1 MPEIIRI
8 KNPHLDPAY
17 NKVIWLFEVC
27 YITNFLD
34 IFLILLI
41 FITFYYLDSFLKP
54 LVSCGH
60 AIFQKKN
67 LIDGV
72 CFVLGHVSCF
82 NLELL
87 VHGAA
92 RDPQYGKI
100 NYEVCM

>member
-1 MPEIIRI
+1 MYR
-8 KNPHLDPAY
+8 
-17 NKVIWLFEVC
+17 LFL
-27 YITNFLD
+27 TFFD

>member
-1 MPEIIRI
+1 MYR
-8 KNPHLDPAY
+8 
-17 NKVIWLFEVC
+17 LFL
-27 YITNFLD
+27 TFFD

-41 FITFYYLDSFLKP
+41 FITFYNLDSFLKP
-54 LVSCGH
+54 LV
-60 AIFQKKN
+60 
-67 LIDGV
+67 IDGV